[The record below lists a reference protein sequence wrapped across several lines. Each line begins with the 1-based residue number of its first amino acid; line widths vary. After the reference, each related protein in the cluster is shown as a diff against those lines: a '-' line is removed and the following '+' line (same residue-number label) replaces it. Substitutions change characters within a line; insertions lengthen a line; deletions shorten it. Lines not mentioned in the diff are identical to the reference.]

1 MKVKNIVI
9 IAAIGVVVAL
19 LIIGGTLL
27 TQNIGKS
34 DDVISEESANKKME
48 KMINKISPKSVAPQ
62 KEAVEL
68 ETTAPEDELPDINT
82 YPLGVTGNT
91 ELNIEILSSPEKA
104 GDGTDGWLIE
114 VAESFN
120 KEGYEIDGKKA
131 SISIR
136 KFDSGTMVEYISSGK
151 YIPDAISP
159 SNVYWGKML
168 EADGIQMEQMT
179 DRIAGNVPGVMLSED
194 KYKEL
199 TEKYGTINMKT
210 ITQATVDGEL
220 SMGYTNPLA
229 SSTGL
234 NFLVQTLY
242 TYDSDNILSDTAK
255 EGFNSFQTNVPFV
268 SFTTMQMRTAAESGS
283 LDGFIMEYQS
293 YENDSDLKR
302 DYKFTPFGIRHDN
315 PVYAVGSL
323 AADKKELL
331 KKFVEYCQNDDNQ
344 ALAEKYGFN
353 KQNEYKAESPEF
365 DGDTLLKAQKLW
377 KENKDVGTPI
387 LAVFVTDVSGSM
399 EGEPINMLKNSLIN
413 SMQYINTDNYV
424 GLISYNDSV
433 YINLPVGQFDLN
445 QQAYFK
451 GTVNSLMASG
461 GTATYDAVTAGVNML
476 LEAMNT
482 YPNAKPMLFLLSD
495 GDCNVG
501 YSLNDVR
508 EILTAYRIPVYTIGY
523 NAEIKALEQI
533 SAINEAASINADTE
547 DVTYKL
553 KNLFNAQM

>member
-1 MKVKNIVI
+1 
-9 IAAIGVVVAL
+9 
-19 LIIGGTLL
+19 
-27 TQNIGKS
+27 
-34 DDVISEESANKKME
+34 
-48 KMINKISPKSVAPQ
+48 
-62 KEAVEL
+62 
-68 ETTAPEDELPDINT
+68 
-82 YPLGVTGNT
+82 
-91 ELNIEILSSPEKA
+91 
-104 GDGTDGWLIE
+104 
-114 VAESFN
+114 
-120 KEGYEIDGKKA
+120 
-131 SISIR
+131 
-136 KFDSGTMVEYISSGK
+136 
-151 YIPDAISP
+151 
-159 SNVYWGKML
+159 
-168 EADGIQMEQMT
+168 
-179 DRIAGNVPGVMLSED
+179 
-194 KYKEL
+194 
-199 TEKYGTINMKT
+199 
-210 ITQATVDGEL
+210 
-220 SMGYTNPLA
+220 
-229 SSTGL
+229 
-234 NFLVQTLY
+234 
-242 TYDSDNILSDTAK
+242 
-255 EGFNSFQTNVPFV
+255 
-268 SFTTMQMRTAAESGS
+268 
-283 LDGFIMEYQS
+283 MEYQS

-323 AADKKELL
+323 AADKKALL
-331 KKFVEYCQNDDNQ
+331 KQFVEYCLNDENQ
-344 ALAEKYGFN
+344 SLAEKYGFN